1 MIIVISFLSGQI
13 TQSESIFTYA
23 PGKSARDYSNPNH
36 VPPFMDE
43 IRSSLEENG
52 TFVEICQNNTQCLF
66 DANQTG
72 DVDVAMDTLQFEEQ
86 AKEQVIA
93 LGI

>member
-1 MIIVISFLSGQI
+1 
-13 TQSESIFTYA
+13 
-23 PGKSARDYSNPNH
+23 
-36 VPPFMDE
+36 MDE

-66 DANQTG
+66 DAKQTG

-86 AKEQVIA
+86 AKEEVIT
-93 LGI
+93 LGIFM